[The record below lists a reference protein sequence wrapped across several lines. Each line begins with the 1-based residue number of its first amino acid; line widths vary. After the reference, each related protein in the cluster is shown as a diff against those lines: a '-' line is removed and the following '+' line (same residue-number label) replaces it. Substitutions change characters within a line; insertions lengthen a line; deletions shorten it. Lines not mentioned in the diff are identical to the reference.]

1 VTENNG
7 RVFTHPSVISN
18 HHKFRDPDKFDSNIA
33 TEFKYQ
39 LDQPRTWH
47 VNLQNGSPA
56 RVTGLNAQVLQ
67 LVTGIQQIWHIG
79 LVESHVL
86 NREASKTSE
95 CVGIGVKEPDEAL
108 SKSDIVLLVAL
119 HVM

>member
-1 VTENNG
+1 MSSCRQFNRRNEGTSSSTGGMMV
-7 RVFTHPSVISN
+7 H
-18 HHKFRDPDKFDSNIA
+18 
-33 TEFKYQ
+33 KYQ

-47 VNLQNGSPA
+47 VNLQDGSPA
-56 RVTGLNAQVLQ
+56 RVTGLNAQALQ